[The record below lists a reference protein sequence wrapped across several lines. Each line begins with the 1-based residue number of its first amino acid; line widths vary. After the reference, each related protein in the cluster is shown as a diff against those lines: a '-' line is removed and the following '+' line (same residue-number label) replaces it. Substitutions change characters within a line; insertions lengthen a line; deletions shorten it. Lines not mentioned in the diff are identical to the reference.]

1 MHLEEGEGQIK
12 EIVIIIVSYEKVTVK
27 NQVEELL
34 QEIPEAQIAPF
45 LVKKEIEIEDSTL
58 PLGIVPVNLGNSI
71 STIL

>member
-34 QEIPEAQIAPF
+34 QEIQEAQIAPF
-45 LVKKEIEIEDSTL
+45 LVKKEIEIKDSTL
-58 PLGIVPVNLGNSI
+58 PLRIVPVNLGNSI
-71 STIL
+71 SIIL